1 MSAENAT
8 LTARKGFREFA
19 HRLRKNPLALFGFIV
34 LSLLVLVAIFAPV
47 IAPYGYSEQHLES
60 AFEPPSSKFLLGAD
74 EFGRDILSR
83 LIYGAR
89 VSLQVGFV
97 AVGLAL
103 VVGGFLGALAGYY
116 GGFWDNIIMR
126 AMDILLGVPS
136 TLLAIAIAAS
146 LGPGLVNLM
155 ISVGIASI
163 PFYARIVRGA
173 VLSVRGQEFVEA
185 AKAMGSGDLRII
197 FRHILPNS
205 MAPIIVQTTLDV
217 AYAIL
222 SAAGLSFIGLGVQ
235 PPFPEW
241 GSMLSGGRQYIFEA
255 PHMTLFPGIAI
266 MLTILSLNFLGD
278 GLRDALA
285 PKLRS

>member
-1 MSAENAT
+1 
-8 LTARKGFREFA
+8 
-19 HRLRKNPLALFGFIV
+19 
-34 LSLLVLVAIFAPV
+34 
-47 IAPYGYSEQHLES
+47 
-60 AFEPPSSKFLLGAD
+60 
-74 EFGRDILSR
+74 
-83 LIYGAR
+83 
-89 VSLQVGFV
+89 
-97 AVGLAL
+97 
-103 VVGGFLGALAGYY
+103 
-116 GGFWDNIIMR
+116 
-126 AMDILLGVPS
+126 PS

-278 GLRDALA
+278 GLRDALD
-285 PKLRS
+285 PKLRR

>member
-126 AMDILLGVPS
+126 AMDI
-136 TLLAIAIAAS
+136 
-146 LGPGLVNLM
+146 
-155 ISVGIASI
+155 
-163 PFYARIVRGA
+163 
-173 VLSVRGQEFVEA
+173 
-185 AKAMGSGDLRII
+185 
-197 FRHILPNS
+197 
-205 MAPIIVQTTLDV
+205 
-217 AYAIL
+217 
-222 SAAGLSFIGLGVQ
+222 
-235 PPFPEW
+235 
-241 GSMLSGGRQYIFEA
+241 
-255 PHMTLFPGIAI
+255 
-266 MLTILSLNFLGD
+266 
-278 GLRDALA
+278 
-285 PKLRS
+285 

>member
-1 MSAENAT
+1 MM
-8 LTARKGFREFA
+8 GEFA
-19 HRLRKNPLALFGFIV
+19 HRLRKNPLAVFGFVV
-34 LSLLVLVAIFAPV
+34 LSILVLVAAFAPL
-47 IAPYGYSEQHLES
+47 IAPYGYSDQFLEH
-60 AFEPPSSKFLLGAD
+60 AFEPPNAKFLLGTD

-103 VVGGFLGALAGYY
+103 SVGGFLGAVAGYY
-116 GGFWDNIIMR
+116 GGFCDNAIMR
-126 AMDILLGVPS
+126 CMDVLLGIPS

-155 ISVGIASI
+155 ISVGIAQI

-185 AKAMGSGDLRII
+185 ARAMGSGDLRII
-197 FRHILPNS
+197 FRHIIPNS

-255 PHMTLFPGIAI
+255 PHMTLFPGITI

-278 GLRDALA
+278 GLRDALD
-285 PKLRS
+285 PKLRR

>member
-1 MSAENAT
+1 M
-8 LTARKGFREFA
+8 LT
-19 HRLRKNPLALFGFIV
+19 
-34 LSLLVLVAIFAPV
+34 LLVVAAIFAPL
-47 IAPYGYSEQHLES
+47 IAPYGYSEQFLEH
-60 AFEPPSSKFLLGAD
+60 AFEEPSSRFIMGTD
-74 EFGRDILSR
+74 EFGRDIFSR

-103 VVGGFLGALAGYY
+103 CIGGFLGAVSGYY
-116 GGFWDNIIMR
+116 GGFCDNAIMR
-126 AMDILLGVPS
+126 LMDVLLGIPS

-155 ISVGIASI
+155 ISVGIAQI
-163 PFYARIVRGA
+163 PFYARIVRGT
-173 VLSVRGQEFVEA
+173 VLSVKEQEFVEA

-235 PPFPEW
+235 PPYPEW

-278 GLRDALA
+278 GLRDALD
-285 PKLRS
+285 PKLKR